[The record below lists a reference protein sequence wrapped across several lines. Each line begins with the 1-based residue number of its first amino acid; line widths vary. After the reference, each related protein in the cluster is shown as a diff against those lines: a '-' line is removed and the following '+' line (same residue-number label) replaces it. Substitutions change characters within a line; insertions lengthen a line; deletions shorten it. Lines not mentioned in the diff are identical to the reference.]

1 MGYSTED
8 SQWMFVTGTIRKL
21 KTLNHWILFNEP
33 EKEFIESAIKELEK
47 AQEIL
52 RKKVDKS

>member
-1 MGYSTED
+1 MSYSTED

-21 KTLNHWILFNEP
+21 KTLSYWITMNEP
-33 EKEFIESAIKELEK
+33 EKEFIESAIRELQK